1 MSGKGAFTVEGRIVS
16 VRGPG
21 LADVELANGHRLVGH
36 VPRRERLRGL
46 SLMVGM
52 TVAVEVSPYDLSEG
66 RMTLKT
72 N

>member
-1 MSGKGAFTVEGRIVS
+1 
-16 VRGPG
+16 